1 MLALI
6 GSVLAV
12 TKRGTRQGAWLEGER
27 RVARGGASSLESS
40 SSSAPSAWEVKQS
53 ADAAQ
58 HSGELVRA
66 RSLYAVALS
75 ALAEM
80 EEEDGSALA
89 VASCQLNL
97 ARCCSKLGEDRR
109 AIECC
114 DAALASLESCADKA
128 ESGPLRGVALYR
140 RAIAKAALGD
150 TKAAVDDANRALA
163 LGEIRANSVLHKVG
177 RTRAA
182 IQPTLD
188 NLLAEPERIAK
199 LVPLAKAFA
208 TPEVLENMG
217 LDSDRSRSLA
227 RLVSKLEPDTVQ
239 IWFRRARLAY
249 RTWNRLAKAT
259 AIASRI
265 LPYAVYASFLTCMAY
280 DSFSLLAGPP
290 A

>member
-1 MLALI
+1 MHRVLMLTLVA
-6 GSVLAV
+6 SVVAK
-12 TKRGTRQGAWLEGER
+12 TGTRHGAWLEGDR

-58 HSGELVRA
+58 RSGELVRA

-80 EEEDGSALA
+80 EEDDGSALA

-114 DAALASLESCADKA
+114 NAALASLESCAAKA
-128 ESGPLRGVALYR
+128 ESRPLRGVALYR

-150 TKAAVDDANRALA
+150 TKAAADDANRALA
-163 LGEIRANSVLHKVG
+163 LGENRAASVLQKVG
-177 RTRAA
+177 LTRAA
-182 IQPTLD
+182 VQPRLD
-188 NLLAEPERIAK
+188 DLLAEPERIAK

-208 TPEVLENMG
+208 TPEVLETMG
-217 LDSDRSRSLA
+217 LDAERSRSLSK
-227 RLVSKLEPDTVQ
+227 LVSRLEPDTVQ

-249 RTWNRLAKAT
+249 RTWNRLARAT
-259 AIASRI
+259 ALVSRL

-280 DSFSLLAGPP
+280 DSLYLFA
-290 A
+290 